1 VDAKQH
7 AVGLIFGGMAE
18 VPESLKDSKKSK
30 PASSINVAR
39 NKPQRVE
46 SYGVAN
52 PISEVLDRL
61 KIDLLV

>member
-1 VDAKQH
+1 LRAWPK
-7 AVGLIFGGMAE
+7 L
-18 VPESLKDSKKSK
+18 PESLRAATETNTVAPTDPAIVK
-30 PASSINVAR
+30 PKRI
-39 NKPQRVE
+39 E